1 LLRPAGAITPANR
14 PVDCLCQ
21 NEICFDVGDIYFNP
35 LESRD
40 KNEGMIEGGESTET
54 VYAITSLTAEKAG
67 SDQLPA
73 WSRAQ
78 TACGGR
84 TII

>member
-1 LLRPAGAITPANR
+1 
-14 PVDCLCQ
+14 
-21 NEICFDVGDIYFNP
+21 